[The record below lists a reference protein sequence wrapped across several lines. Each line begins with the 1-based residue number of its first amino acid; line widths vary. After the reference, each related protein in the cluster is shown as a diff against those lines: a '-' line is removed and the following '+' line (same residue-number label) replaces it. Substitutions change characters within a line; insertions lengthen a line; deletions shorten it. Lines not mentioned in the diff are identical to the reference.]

1 MPSQTSEWALSGLK
15 AGMSHIATAM
25 SDMPRRLARHRL
37 AIGPMRSLRYL
48 RHMSVLFAL
57 PLIVVIWA
65 AALSHI
71 ANERS
76 AARHAVID
84 DAATLTRV
92 LEENVIRTVSEI
104 DRALMFMRARFER
117 DSNEGATDTTSAWLR
132 RLRDANL
139 ISDLMLQTAV
149 INADGQL
156 IATNTAQQAT
166 APISLA
172 DRPHFKIHSGNP
184 AQDRL
189 YISAPVL
196 GRASGKWSVQLTR
209 RFNKSDG
216 HFGGVLVA
224 SLDPK
229 QLSRLHDA
237 VDTGMAGTVAI
248 VGADGIVR
256 VGSGR
261 DAPAMGDDL
270 SGSPTFKA
278 FRDAVQGSYLQP
290 ASSALA
296 AGQAGPSD
304 VPPVG
309 MSDGIDNRSNT
320 RVVSFRRVRDLPLVV
335 MVSAADY
342 QADSS
347 YIRNRRLYLLTAIT
361 LTVATLL
368 GMLFGLR
375 HERRMQVIRHDLK
388 RSEARASAKSRELE
402 LTFNHMNQ
410 GIMMVDGQ
418 GRIGFMNGQAARLL
432 DLPEVF
438 VAAQL
443 RYADIIAHL
452 KAGNDFG
459 GPTGA
464 VDPQLLSYI
473 ENSDRQAVLPLYE
486 RVRPNGVVI
495 EVRNEALPDGGFVR
509 TITDV
514 TQRHRSAAQISHLA
528 RHDVLT
534 NLANRRLFQE
544 HLEQARLAHAQGAC
558 FAILSIDLDRFKP
571 VNDTLG
577 HPIGD
582 KLLQAVARR
591 LSSTVRD
598 SDVVARMGGDE
609 FCIIQRHIG
618 RQDQA
623 GSLARR
629 LIKALAKP
637 FEIDSHMIEIGG
649 SVGIAFA
656 GETDAGAGGARSDDI
671 VKAADLALYSAKTNG
686 RGTYR
691 FFEPEMH
698 ATVQKRQA
706 LELDLRQAL
715 NNGQFCLFYQPI
727 QDFSSGTVTGFEA
740 LLRWRHPER
749 GLVPPGDFI
758 PVAEEMGLIVPIGA
772 WVLDTATMEASRWPH
787 HVRVSVNLSA
797 VQFRNPGLIVAV
809 RNALT
814 RSGLEPSRLELEIT
828 ESTLMVKD
836 QSTLEQLHELRA
848 IGVHISMD
856 DFGTGYSSL
865 SYLLSFPFDKIKIDR
880 AFIAELSPAE
890 TDGRKGS
897 AAIIR
902 ATTDLANSLGIT
914 TTAEGIETQEQFD
927 RLKDLGCTEAQGYLL
942 SKPRPVEDIPAML
955 LALAK
960 HQLSEA
966 APDPGRGSERA
977 KAVRLPAS
985 NRSLR

>member
-1 MPSQTSEWALSGLK
+1 MAPHPHTRVLKSLGHVRTQVATVTVAILRQLAL
-15 AGMSHIATAM
+15 
-25 SDMPRRLARHRL
+25 RRRALDA
-37 AIGPMRSLRYL
+37 MRSLRHL
-48 RHMSVLFAL
+48 CHMSVLFAV
-57 PLIVVIWA
+57 PLVLVIWA

-117 DSNEGATDTTSAWLR
+117 DSNDGGTDGTQAWLR

-149 INADGQL
+149 INADGHL
-156 IATNTAQQAT
+156 IATNTAQQSASL
-166 APISLA
+166 ISLA
-172 DRPHFKIHSGNP
+172 DRPHFKIHADNP
-184 AQDRL
+184 EQDRL

-209 RFNKSDG
+209 RFNTADG
-216 HFGGVLVA
+216 QFAGVLVA

-237 VDTGMAGTVAI
+237 VDTGMEGTVAI

-256 VGSGR
+256 VGSGKN
-261 DAPAMGDDL
+261 APAMGDDL
-270 SGSPTFKA
+270 SRSPTFKA
-278 FRDAVQGSYLQP
+278 FRDATQGSYLQP
-290 ASSALA
+290 AAASLA
-296 AGQAGPSD
+296 ADQIGPLDAS
-304 VPPVG
+304 PVG
-309 MSDGIDNRSNT
+309 IRDGINNNSNT
-320 RVVSFRRVRDLPLVV
+320 RVVSFRRVRNLPLMV
-335 MVSAADY
+335 MVSAADH

-361 LTVATLL
+361 LTIATLL
-368 GMLFGLR
+368 GMLFGR
-375 HERRMQVIRHDLK
+375 QHERRMQLIRHDLK

-432 DLPEVF
+432 GLPEVF
-438 VAAQL
+438 AAAQL
-443 RYADIIAHL
+443 RYADIIAYL
-452 KAGNDFG
+452 KAGNDFNS
-459 GPTGA
+459 PTGT

-473 ENSDRQAVLPLYE
+473 ENSHRQAILPLYE

-544 HLEQARLAHAQGAC
+544 HLEQARLDRAQGAA
-558 FAILSIDLDRFKP
+558 FAVLSIDLDRFKP
-571 VNDTLG
+571 INDTLG

-591 LSSTVRD
+591 LCSTVRD

-609 FCIIQRHIG
+609 FSIIQRHIS
-618 RQDQA
+618 RRDQA

-629 LIKALAKP
+629 LIRALAKP
-637 FEIDSHMIEIGG
+637 FEIDSHLIEIGG

-656 GETDAGAGGARSDDI
+656 SEADAHHESGRSDDI
-671 VKAADLALYSAKTNG
+671 IKAADLALYSAKTAG

-698 ATVQKRQA
+698 ATVQKRQT

-715 NNGQFCLFYQPI
+715 KNDQFCLFYQPI
-727 QDFSSGTVTGFEA
+727 QDFKSGAVTGFEA

-772 WVLDTATMEASRWPH
+772 WVLDTATAEASRWPN

-809 RNALT
+809 RTALT

-880 AFIAELSPAE
+880 AFIAELSPVDL
-890 TDGRKGS
+890 DGRKGS

-914 TTAEGIETQEQFD
+914 TTAEGIETREQFD

-942 SKPRPVEDIPAML
+942 SRPRPVEDIPAML
-955 LALAK
+955 LALASD
-960 HQLSEA
+960 QLASVATKACQTATNPTEA
-966 APDPGRGSERA
+966 PL
-977 KAVRLPAS
+977 KVVS
-985 NRSLR
+985 NR

>member
-1 MPSQTSEWALSGLK
+1 MPASLLARAAPALVRACTKLTSSVNLGIVKTRL
-15 AGMSHIATAM
+15 MQRHAM
-25 SDMPRRLARHRL
+25 SAMGRPLRH
-37 AIGPMRSLRYL
+37 L

-57 PLIVVIWA
+57 PLVLLIWL

-71 ANERS
+71 ANERL
-76 AARHAVID
+76 AARRAVID

-104 DRALMFMRARFER
+104 DRALLYMRARFER
-117 DSNEGATDTTSAWLR
+117 DSSDGAADIRTAWLK
-132 RLRDANL
+132 RLKDANL

-149 INADGQL
+149 IDADGTL
-156 IATNTAQQAT
+156 IATNTQPQAST
-166 APISLA
+166 PISLA
-172 DRPHFKIHSGNP
+172 DRPHFKVHAENL
-184 AQDRL
+184 QRDQL

-209 RFNKSDG
+209 RFNKPDG
-216 HFGGVLVA
+216 QFGGVLVA

-237 VDTGMAGTVAI
+237 VDTGMEGTVAI
-248 VGADGIVR
+248 VGLDGIVR

-261 DAPAMGDDL
+261 NAPAMGDNL
-270 SGSPTFKA
+270 SDGPIFKA
-278 FRDAVQGSYLQP
+278 LGHSAQGHYLLSASQQLVAETP
-290 ASSALA
+290 STSVSLPVGISDASST
-296 AGQAGPSD
+296 Q
-304 VPPVG
+304 
-309 MSDGIDNRSNT
+309 
-320 RVVSFRRVRDLPLVV
+320 VVSFRRVRDLPLVV
-335 MVSAADY
+335 MASTADH

-347 YIRNRRLYLLTAIT
+347 YVRNRRLYLLTAVT
-361 LTVATLL
+361 LTIATLL

-375 HERRMQVIRHDLK
+375 HERRLQVIRHDLR
-388 RSEARASAKSRELE
+388 RSEVRASAKSRELE

-432 DLPEVF
+432 GLPEVF
-438 VAAQL
+438 VSAQL
-443 RYADIIAHL
+443 RYGDIIAYL
-452 KAGNDFG
+452 KAGNDFNNAVG
-459 GPTGA
+459 T
-464 VDPQLLSYI
+464 VDPRLLSYI
-473 ENSDRQAVLPLYE
+473 ENSPGQTVLPLYE

-544 HLEQARLAHAQGAC
+544 RLEQARRDIGEGIA
-558 FAILSIDLDRFKP
+558 FAVLSIDLDRFKP
-571 VNDTLG
+571 INDTLG
-577 HPIGD
+577 HPVGD

-591 LSSTVRD
+591 LCTTVRD

-609 FCIIQRHIG
+609 FSIIQRHIG

-629 LIKALAKP
+629 LIRALAKP
-637 FEIDSHMIEIGG
+637 FEIDNHTIEIGA
-649 SVGIAFA
+649 SIGIAFA
-656 GETDAGAGGARSDDI
+656 GETDVRLDDI
-671 VKAADLALYSAKTNG
+671 VNAADLALYSAKTGG

-698 ATVQKRQA
+698 EAVHKRRT
-706 LELDLRQAL
+706 LELNLRQAL
-715 NNGQFCLFYQPI
+715 KAGQFCLFYQPI
-727 QDFSSGTVTGFEA
+727 QDFKSGTVTGFEA
-740 LLRWRHPER
+740 LVRWRHPER

-772 WVLDTATMEASRWPH
+772 WVLDAATEEASRWPDPM
-787 HVRVSVNLSA
+787 RVSVNLSA
-797 VQFRNPGLIVAV
+797 VQFRNPGLIAAV
-809 RNALT
+809 RNALA
-814 RSGLEPSRLELEIT
+814 RSGLAPSRLELEIT

-848 IGVHISMD
+848 LGVHISMD
-856 DFGTGYSSL
+856 DFGTGYSSM

-880 AFIAELSPAE
+880 AFIAQL
-890 TDGRKGS
+890 GQRKGS

-902 ATTDLANSLGIT
+902 ATTDLANNLGIT
-914 TTAEGIETQEQFD
+914 TTAEGIETREQFD
-927 RLKDLGCTEAQGYLL
+927 QLKRLGCTEAQGYLL
-942 SKPRPVEDIPAML
+942 SRPRPAEDVPAML
-955 LALAK
+955 LALAGQ
-960 HQLSEA
+960 QLAE
-966 APDPGRGSERA
+966 DA
-977 KAVRLPAS
+977 KASFEGKISAAEMLNKPPIAAA
-985 NRSLR
+985 